1 MVQKN
6 FIGLCSEYT
15 DFFSMFMSELIGW
28 AEFGEDKCIRW
39 KKIKLKRK
47 LLRYRQYLLENHSL
61 NSVRTF
67 FYPIIYI
74 YKYFEIC
81 ED

>member
-1 MVQKN
+1 MQKKA
-6 FIGLCSEYT
+6 
-15 DFFSMFMSELIGW
+15 ELEEEQG
-28 AEFGEDKCIRW
+28 IRW